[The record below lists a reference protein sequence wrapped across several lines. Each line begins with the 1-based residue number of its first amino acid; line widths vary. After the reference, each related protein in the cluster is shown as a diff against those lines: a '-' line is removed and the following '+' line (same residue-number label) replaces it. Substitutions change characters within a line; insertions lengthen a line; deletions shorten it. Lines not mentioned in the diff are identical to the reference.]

1 MSFFKRIRNNIDR
14 KRLPRGDSESLFS
27 LSSAYLTLEIKL
39 GLKVTGRCA
48 VTFKTVSGTFF
59 YEMEQDVRQFLGNLQ
74 PEFDI
79 KWRIATDSYGY
90 MWIVF
95 EGKRIEDILAG
106 LTTVSDIVE
115 ERGFSDKL
123 LAAVFEFSS
132 IREEGKRIV
141 SQQYL
146 IYNYKRNNF
155 YPFVP
160 IGEKTIDAEQQ
171 MKIMATVREE
181 IPFEK
186 DMTLWYPLWDLPL
199 RTQG

>member
-1 MSFFKRIRNNIDR
+1 M
-14 KRLPRGDSESLFS
+14 FS
-27 LSSAYLTLEIKL
+27 LSSAYVTLEVKL

-48 VTFKTVSGTFF
+48 LTFKRVSGTFF
-59 YEMEQDVRQFLGNLQ
+59 YQMEQDIKQFLGNLQ
-74 PEFDI
+74 PEFDLT
-79 KWRIATDSYGY
+79 WRITTDAYGY

-95 EGKRIEDILAG
+95 EGKRIEDLLAG

-115 ERGFSDKL
+115 EKGFSDQL

-132 IREEGKRIV
+132 DREVGTGRGA

-160 IGEKTIDAEQQ
+160 VGQKTIDAEQQ
-171 MKIMATVREE
+171 MKITATVAEE
-181 IPFEK
+181 IPFER
-186 DMTLWYPLWDLPL
+186 DVTLWYPLWDLPL
-199 RTQG
+199 RSQV

>member
-1 MSFFKRIRNNIDR
+1 M
-14 KRLPRGDSESLFS
+14 LFS
-27 LSSAYLTLEIKL
+27 LSSAYITLEVKL

-48 VTFKTVSGTFF
+48 LTFKRVSGTFF
-59 YEMEQDVRQFLGNLQ
+59 YQMEQDIKQFLDNLQ
-74 PEFDI
+74 PEFNLTWCI
-79 KWRIATDSYGY
+79 TTDAYGY

-95 EGKRIEDILAG
+95 EGKRIEDLLAG

-115 ERGFSDKL
+115 EKGFSDQL
-123 LAAVFEFSS
+123 LAAVFEFSGT
-132 IREEGKRIV
+132 REEERRGRGGGGA

-160 IGEKTIDAEQQ
+160 IGQRTIDAEQQ
-171 MKIMATVREE
+171 MKIMATVAEE
-181 IPFEK
+181 MPFER

-199 RTQG
+199 RS

>member
-160 IGEKTIDAEQQ
+160 IGEKIIDAEQQ

-199 RTQG
+199 RSQG

>member
-1 MSFFKRIRNNIDR
+1 
-14 KRLPRGDSESLFS
+14 
-27 LSSAYLTLEIKL
+27 L

-48 VTFKTVSGTFF
+48 LTFKRVSGTFF
-59 YEMEQDVRQFLGNLQ
+59 YHMEQDIKQFLDNLK
-74 PEFDI
+74 PEFDLTWSI
-79 KWRIATDSYGY
+79 STDAYGY

-95 EGKRIEDILAG
+95 EGKRIEDLLAG

-115 ERGFSDKL
+115 EKGFSDQL

-132 IREEGKRIV
+132 DRDVGTGRGA

-160 IGEKTIDAEQQ
+160 VGQKRIDAEQQ
-171 MKIMATVREE
+171 MKIMATIAEE
-181 IPFEK
+181 IPFER
-186 DMTLWYPLWDLPL
+186 DMTLWYPLWDIPL
-199 RTQG
+199 RSLG